1 MRVAGTMLRWL
12 FPALLLLSLWAT
24 GVHAQIVYREVLA
37 TGNGGDPSAAMID
50 AIENAISQVGGMK
63 MSSATSMSM
72 SEVTRGN
79 STTLEQ
85 DFKQNIERLTRG
97 VVKSYSVLESGN
109 SPGSGRAFV
118 KIKAVIPTYKTSD
131 QLKRLKL
138 AVMPLTVVGA
148 ASSKPDAANFAE
160 AVSASLEAYLTQS
173 RKFAMIDRRY
183 SDSGNR
189 ELARVNSRNAPIE
202 ETVKIGMRVGADY
215 VVLAALKEF
224 AAQQVQQQRV
234 TGRVVSRMTAPV
246 TIDVRVLDIATGQIK
261 FAQTYVNPGRLPSN
275 MSLSQYASDIGSD
288 MGQVINMAIYPIA
301 VVSASGSQ
309 VTLNQGGG
317 TVQVGR
323 VYSLVSLG
331 QNLVDPYTR
340 ESLGQEEKEVARVEV
355 TSVTDRT
362 ATAKVVTGN
371 LPAAVKPGSM
381 LARVL
386 PDEQGTALNVQVSL
400 PTLPGMNGSSGS
412 GKSKSKDDED
422 W

>member
-1 MRVAGTMLRWL
+1 
-12 FPALLLLSLWAT
+12 
-24 GVHAQIVYREVLA
+24 
-37 TGNGGDPSAAMID
+37 
-50 AIENAISQVGGMK
+50 

-72 SEVTRGN
+72 SEVTREN

-97 VVKSYSVLESGN
+97 VVKSYSVLESGS

-138 AVMPLTVVGA
+138 AVMPLTVAGA

-183 SDSGNR
+183 SAQGNR
-189 ELARVNSRNAPIE
+189 ELARVNSQNAPIE

-275 MSLSQYASDIGSD
+275 MSLSQYASDIGND

-301 VVSASGSQ
+301 VVSAAGGQ

-340 ESLGQEEKEVARVEV
+340 ESLGQEEKEMARVEV

-386 PDEQGTALNVQVSL
+386 PDEQGTALNVLVSL

-412 GKSKSKDDED
+412 GKSKPKDDED